1 MENIDNIWKFIRG
14 DLSFKEF
21 DAWFYSQNLS
31 EDQIDSDFYQE
42 FILFPTNTTND
53 IDNLRD
59 KLREHVQRHLQ
70 CGCLAMADSTFT
82 VMGSDEEETIF
93 SRLVKIK
100 DYGEK
105 RYWLALYKCLTC
117 GQPWLVSEDQRIY
130 DVQCFKRLTCAE
142 KAAIITNNAWPLYCQ
157 TYEELLRTARDSGIK
172 WSFSDL
178 DGSLTWAV
186 EDLLIERADI
196 TLQEIAELVGISAK
210 NVRQILATQ
219 SQKNNTPPSTS

>member
-1 MENIDNIWKFIRG
+1 VENIDNIWKFIRG

-21 DAWFYSQNLS
+21 DAWFYSQNFS

-42 FILFPTNTTND
+42 FILFPTNSTND

-100 DYGEK
+100 DYTRK
-105 RYWLALYKCLTC
+105 
-117 GQPWLVSEDQRIY
+117 DQRLW
-130 DVQCFKRLTCAE
+130 R
-142 KAAIITNNAWPLYCQ
+142 KA
-157 TYEELLRTARDSGIK
+157 LLACVI
-172 WSFSDL
+172 
-178 DGSLTWAV
+178 
-186 EDLLIERADI
+186 
-196 TLQEIAELVGISAK
+196 
-210 NVRQILATQ
+210 
-219 SQKNNTPPSTS
+219 

>member
-21 DAWFYSQNLS
+21 DAWFYSQNFS

-42 FILFPTNTTND
+42 FILFPTNSTND

-117 GQPWLVSEDQRIY
+117 GQPWLVSEDQRI
-130 DVQCFKRLTCAE
+130 
-142 KAAIITNNAWPLYCQ
+142 
-157 TYEELLRTARDSGIK
+157 
-172 WSFSDL
+172 
-178 DGSLTWAV
+178 
-186 EDLLIERADI
+186 
-196 TLQEIAELVGISAK
+196 
-210 NVRQILATQ
+210 
-219 SQKNNTPPSTS
+219 